1 MSRYDF
7 APLSSAVNHR
17 DIRQYRQEGYVLSEK
32 MTPAYA
38 YVPVVGSVFG
48 VAGYLPAWVVSIFTD
63 NDFYMVPIIVT
74 FAAIGFIEGWYLCV
88 TIPRR
93 AWVRM
98 VRLARFAELNNL
110 RYTPET
116 DGPEASGLL
125 FVQPNVYEIFD
136 DIHTAGSRT
145 FEFGNAAVVK
155 VKVVRPLKTY
165 NWGFIHIK
173 LGQHLPHVILDSR
186 SGGHVLVN
194 ADLPTDM
201 YPAQVKG
208 IDVTHAIYTS
218 KALHKNTLKQ
228 IFTPQLCHL
237 ITERL
242 ADYDIE
248 ITGTSLFIYRSQWFD
263 FDQRETIED
272 ILATIA
278 EVGGVAAAK

>member
-38 YVPVVGSVFG
+38 YVPVVGFVFG

-63 NDFYMVPIIVT
+63 SDFYMVPIIVT
-74 FAAIGFIEGWYLCV
+74 FAVIGFIEGWYLCV
-88 TIPRR
+88 TIPGR

-98 VRLARFAELNNL
+98 VRLARFAKLNNL

-116 DGPEASGLL
+116 DGPEAQGLL
-125 FVQPNVYEIFD
+125 FLQPNVYEIFD
-136 DIHTAGSRT
+136 DIHATGSRT
-145 FEFGNAAVVK
+145 FEFGNAAIVK
-155 VKVVRPLKTY
+155 AKVVRPLKTY

-173 LGQHLPHVILDSR
+173 LGQQMPHIVLDSKQ
-186 SGGHVLVN
+186 GGHVLVN
-194 ADLPTDM
+194 AGLPADIH
-201 YPAQVKG
+201 PADVKG
-208 IDVTHAIYTS
+208 INDSHIIYAPT
-218 KALHKNTLKQ
+218 ALNERRLRH
-228 IFTPQLCHL
+228 IFTLSLCRL

-242 ADYDIE
+242 SRYDIE
-248 ITGTSLFIYRSQWFD
+248 IIGTSLFIYNCQWFD

-272 ILATIA
+272 ILETIA
-278 EVGGVAAAK
+278 EVGNAMSAK